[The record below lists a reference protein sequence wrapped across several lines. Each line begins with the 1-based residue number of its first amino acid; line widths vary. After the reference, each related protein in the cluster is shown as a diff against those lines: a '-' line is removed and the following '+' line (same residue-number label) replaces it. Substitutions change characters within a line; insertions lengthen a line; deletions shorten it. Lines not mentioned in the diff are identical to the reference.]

1 MEEKYNIV
9 LSGRHPAAQP
19 SDVAQKLAL
28 LFKCSLAQATHVLS
42 QPSYVVKRN
51 VLLGIADQY
60 KKAIEATGAQCII
73 QAVPQEPALL
83 FDVAPEWSAAPVAN
97 PVPPPA
103 ATMAT
108 AAASQA
114 LAPPALPVP
123 PRVELRPAASPMHAA
138 HAANA
143 ASAPVVQEH
152 PASQASA
159 ASFTTEALSRAEATQ
174 IFVGKNYEYFE
185 RKWATGAQ
193 SKKQQSWNW
202 AAFLVGFCWMA
213 FRKMYRYSWIYIGV
227 ISLEVLCEIAFGLPA
242 AISTGVNIG
251 IAIAFGLKGN
261 AWYQQHVDQQVSQII
276 AAHPPAQARLELA
289 RRGGTNIGAAVG
301 FLGALLVLLMLIVAA
316 TEA

>member
-9 LSGRHPAAQP
+9 LSGRHPGAQHT
-19 SDVAQKLAL
+19 DVAQKLAL
-28 LFKCSLAQATHVLS
+28 LFKCSLTQATHVLS

-51 VLLGIADQY
+51 VLPGIADQY

-73 QAVPQEPALL
+73 QAVPQEPTLH
-83 FDVAPEWSAAPVAN
+83 FDVAPGGSAAPVAN

-103 ATMAT
+103 AT
-108 AAASQA
+108 AADSQA
-114 LAPPALPVP
+114 IAPPALPLT
-123 PRVELRPAASPMHAA
+123 PRVEPKPAASSMHAA
-138 HAANA
+138 HAANV

-159 ASFTTEALSRAEATQ
+159 ASLTTEALSRAEATQ

-185 RKWATGAQ
+185 RKWATAAQ

-202 AAFLVGFCWMA
+202 VAFLVGFCWMA
-213 FRKMYRYSWIYIGV
+213 FRKMYRYSWIFIGV
-227 ISLEVLCEIAFGLPA
+227 ISLEVICEIAFGLPA

-261 AWYQQHVDQQVSQII
+261 AWYQQHVDQQVSQIL
-276 AAHPPAQARLELA
+276 ATHAPEQARIELA
-289 RRGGTNIGAAVG
+289 RQGGTNLGAAVG
-301 FLGALLVLLMLIVAA
+301 FVAALLVLLGMIGVIA
-316 TEA
+316 EG